1 MNNEIEISPV
11 YKSLTLEIE
20 ALTKEYSILW
30 EERDRLIN
38 QTKPVL
44 LVKYNL
50 EIGQYILG
58 YLNKHVYLLQLKR
71 KIELLQI
78 HINQNKPIEMKEIEK
93 ILDEEFRE
101 WIEKVSSLERE
112 VRFARNS
119 SFELVNEEKF
129 KQVQEIYRKLVRQLH
144 PDLNKELTDN
154 QKILWNRIQEAY
166 KNLDLEELT
175 NLEILANG
183 TNTVSEFSSLD
194 VLTKRKESLWNKLQD
209 LTNSLTAVK
218 QSFPLSLEQ
227 ELNDPN
233 WLNKEVEVYQNKIKE
248 IETILP
254 EYEKMYQSILYQLYG
269 AMGEHPENL

>member
-1 MNNEIEISPV
+1 M
-11 YKSLTLEIE
+11 
-20 ALTKEYSILW
+20 
-30 EERDRLIN
+30 
-38 QTKPVL
+38 
-44 LVKYNL
+44 
-50 EIGQYILG
+50 
-58 YLNKHVYLLQLKR
+58 
-71 KIELLQI
+71 
-78 HINQNKPIEMKEIEK
+78 
-93 ILDEEFRE
+93 
-101 WIEKVSSLERE
+101 
-112 VRFARNS
+112 
-119 SFELVNEEKF
+119 
-129 KQVQEIYRKLVRQLH
+129 RQLH

>member
-78 HINQNKPIEMKEIEK
+78 HINQNKPVEMKEIENK
-93 ILDEEFRE
+93 LKEEFRE

-233 WLNKEVEVYQNKIKE
+233 WVNKEVEVYQNKIKE